1 MKTFKQFLMEA
12 KADLPPKEILRDFH
26 ININIVADIATKEYN
41 SWSRMIDAINNGKFK
56 DESYFKDADKALKD
70 AEAVIK
76 KYPYGTS
83 YSVSEF
89 NLMKSDY
96 EKAKEDY
103 VIDARFANIVKKG
116 EKQEQAIQKLV
127 KASQNKL
134 FQKRFDPVTEEEIL
148 YEIEKF
154 KGTVK
159 LRGAN
164 DLYVQ
169 FKNGKVE
176 SCYY

>member
-1 MKTFKQFLMEA
+1 MKTFKQFLTEI
-12 KADLPPKEILRDFH
+12 KADLLPKELEKDFYNNWNEVRGIADYSDWLDIIDD
-26 ININIVADIATKEYN
+26 INK
-41 SWSRMIDAINNGKFK
+41 GKCK
-56 DESYFKDADKALKD
+56 DESYFKNTDKALK
-70 AEAVIK
+70 EIEPLIK

-89 NLMKSDY
+89 NSLKSDY
-96 EKAKEDY
+96 EKAKEGF
-103 VIDARFANIVKKG
+103 VIDAKFANIVKKG
-116 EKQEQAIQKLV
+116 EKQDQAIKKLA

-154 KGTVK
+154 KGNVK

-169 FKNGKVE
+169 FKDGKVE